1 MSSQAAD
8 IRRWCEVVDRVES
21 RSAVRAI
28 RLFIHTVHT
37 PTRDGDG

>member
-8 IRRWCEVVDRVES
+8 IRRWFEVVDRAEP

-28 RLFIHTVHT
+28 GPFIHTVHT